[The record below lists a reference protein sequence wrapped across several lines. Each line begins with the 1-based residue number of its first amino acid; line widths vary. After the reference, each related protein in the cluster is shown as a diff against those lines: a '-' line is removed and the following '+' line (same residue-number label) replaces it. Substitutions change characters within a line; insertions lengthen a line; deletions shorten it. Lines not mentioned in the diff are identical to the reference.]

1 MSCPKLVT
9 ARAVTAHP
17 SLVTARA
24 VTAQPLTPGGAVP
37 KPGNR
42 QGCNR
47 SPGVP
52 CPSLVTARQGCNRAH
67 DVTRNFHTCVVCLAG
82 GQCLKLIARFP
93 SKTCGWWW
101 VVVVARVSFFSS
113 YTTVQELTPARFTTI
128 LTHFLF
134 KSFVCRGN
142 VRSQRDVAYVFVNL
156 FWGTG
161 PRQMSFRPNFS
172 RRIHFRSPN

>member
-1 MSCPKLVT
+1 MLKIHPPGVLPK
-9 ARAVTAHP
+9 AGNRQGRNRA
-17 SLVTARA
+17 
-24 VTAQPLTPGGAVP
+24 P

-47 SPGVP
+47 ALGVP

-93 SKTCGWWW
+93 SKKCGGGWW
-101 VVVVARVSFFSS
+101 VVVVVVRVSFFSS

-134 KSFVCRGN
+134 KSFVLK
-142 VRSQRDVAYVFVNL
+142 NL
-156 FWGTG
+156 NRFL
-161 PRQMSFRPNFS
+161 F
-172 RRIHFRSPN
+172 